1 LTFASASRACGHRAL
16 KDVDAKACTLND
28 FTEHRTM
35 FRLRQRDCLVP
46 GAPAAGIMSLRLVPH
61 AIRAGCG
68 AHCWLSG
75 LKEVH
80 MRQVSFV
87 LGSFLVLLLALAAPI
102 AAQDKPAAKAK
113 TAAAPSSPVN
123 LNTATVQQ
131 LEALPGVGTRT
142 AQLIVEH
149 RQKNGGFKKV
159 EELMNIK
166 GIGEKS
172 FLKLKPLVTVTAEKS
187 GS

>member
-1 LTFASASRACGHRAL
+1 MAPVTGIANSGRFLSPASRSAGAR
-16 KDVDAKACTLND
+16 
-28 FTEHRTM
+28 
-35 FRLRQRDCLVP
+35 FRCP
-46 GAPAAGIMSLRLVPH
+46 F
-61 AIRAGCG
+61 
-68 AHCWLSG
+68 

-80 MRQVSFV
+80 MRQVTFA
-87 LGSFLVLLLALAAPI
+87 LGSLLVLLLALGAPVS
-102 AAQDKPAAKAK
+102 AQEKPAAKSK
-113 TAAAPSSPVN
+113 TAAAPSSPIN

-149 RQKNGGFKKV
+149 RQKSGGFKKV

-172 FLKLKPLVTVTAEKS
+172 FLKLKPMVTVAPEKS
-187 GS
+187 GSER